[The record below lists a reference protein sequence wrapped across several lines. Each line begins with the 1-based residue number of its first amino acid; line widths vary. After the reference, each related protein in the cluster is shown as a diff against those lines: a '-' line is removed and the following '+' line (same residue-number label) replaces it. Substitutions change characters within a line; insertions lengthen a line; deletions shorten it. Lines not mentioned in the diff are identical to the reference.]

1 MKISRGKGSI
11 TIEGK
16 TLNML
21 DSFVLDF
28 TQMLEGRVRY
38 VIVSGYVAILFGRSR
53 GTEDIDIIIEH
64 LAKEDFGMLHRTAIA
79 KGYNFLNPED
89 EQGLF
94 EMLDEGL
101 AIRAA
106 QGDRVIPNAELK
118 FCKDD
123 FDRFSL
129 DNRLKAIIGRR
140 HVYISPIELQIAY
153 KLWLGSDKDI
163 EDATYL
169 WELFEDRIDRKL
181 MRELMQE
188 MKVDGEEHGIKL

>member
-16 TLNML
+16 ALNML

-106 QGDRVIPNAELK
+106 QGDRVIPNVELK
-118 FCKDD
+118 FSKDD

-181 MRELMQE
+181 MRKLMQE

>member
-1 MKISRGKGSI
+1 MKISRGKGTI

-16 TLNML
+16 ALNML

-118 FCKDD
+118 FSKDD

-129 DNRLKAIIGRR
+129 DNRLKAIIGQR

>member
-1 MKISRGKGSI
+1 MKISRGKGTI

-16 TLNML
+16 ALNML

-118 FCKDD
+118 FSKDD

-129 DNRLKAIIGRR
+129 DNRLKAIIGQRY
-140 HVYISPIELQIAY
+140 VYISPIELQIAY

-181 MRELMQE
+181 MRKLMQE